1 MDLIVLNIRKIL
13 NWNFIFMSLIATFFG
28 TLSLMNLNDFSKEIL
43 FNLNIKYL
51 LLDGYI
57 CLFIFFA
64 SEISKSMLQEEKIT
78 RRIEWKLANGIKL
91 KSIIIENTLSLL
103 LTTILLLFPLLFI
116 VCINIPNIILLLN
129 TYFLM
134 LCMLYSLFINIII
147 LWIRNMNWFK
157 TIPVFATL
165 VHILITILKYIL
177 FIKTENALVLLLFS
191 LVSIIFLTIY
201 ILCLLNKEHIVSSY
215 F

>member
-13 NWNFIFMSLIATFFG
+13 NWNFIFMSLISTFFG

-78 RRIEWKLANGIKL
+78 RRIEWKLSNGIKL

-103 LTTILLLFPLLFI
+103 LATILLLFPLLFI
-116 VCINIPNIILLLN
+116 VCINMPNIILLLN

-157 TIPVFATL
+157 TIPIFATL

-177 FIKTENALVLLLFS
+177 FIKTENTLVLLLFS
-191 LVSIIFLTIY
+191 LVSIIFLTIC